1 MMVIPAVDLREG
13 RCVQLVGGSYDREAI
28 RFDDPVDVAGR
39 WQRSGFPALHVVDL
53 DAATGRGSNRD
64 VIRRIL
70 ESSECETQVGG
81 GIRTTED
88 VDELL
93 GAGANRVITGTRGLE
108 DPAWLA
114 SVADANPGRVV
125 VAVDIR
131 DRRVVTRGW
140 TGAHE
145 RDFRD
150 VVPELGSLPLAGLL
164 VTAVHREGMMEGTDL
179 PLMREVMDHSTLP
192 IQAAGGVGTIDDL
205 RALKELGISAVIV
218 GMALY
223 TGALDPGAIIEEF
236 AQ

>member
-1 MMVIPAVDLREG
+1 MIVIPAVDLREG
-13 RCVQLVGGSYDREAI
+13 HCVQLVGGSYDREAI
-28 RFDDPVDVAGR
+28 RFDDPVEVAVR

-64 VIRRIL
+64 LIRRIL
-70 ESSECETQVGG
+70 EQSESHVQVGG
-81 GIRTTED
+81 GVRKTSD
-88 VDELL
+88 VEELL
-93 GAGANRVITGTRGLE
+93 AAGADRVITGTRGLE
-108 DPAWLA
+108 DAEWLA

-131 DRRVVTRGW
+131 DRGIVTRGW
-140 TGAHE
+140 TGAFE

-150 VVPELGSLPLAGLL
+150 VLPDLSMLPLGGLL

-179 PLMREVMDHSTLP
+179 PLMREVLAHSALP
-192 IQAAGGVGTIDDL
+192 IQAAGGIGTIDDL
-205 RALKELGISAVIV
+205 RALEELGVSAAIL

-236 AQ
+236 PQ